1 MNKIGLLG
9 SKSSNLLIGEVFNLD
24 QKETKGLKE
33 VLFKE
38 VQGLKVQRN
47 GYRQENNGLREK
59 IVNMQKDIKIMNR

>member
-38 VQGLKVQRN
+38 V
-47 GYRQENNGLREK
+47 
-59 IVNMQKDIKIMNR
+59 